1 MVKRL
6 LSIVFVLVCGALVLS
21 LIPPQPAHAA
31 PGDLVN
37 VALNANVNVKASK
50 ENAPA
55 ETAVKLFDNSSAT
68 KWLAGQTSNA
78 WVQIQFLYGDTQAVK
93 KYAMVSADDAPTR
106 DPKNWRIEGSND
118 GASWTVLDE
127 QSNQSFSARFQTKE
141 YVIPDNKVKE
151 YAYYRL
157 FILNNSGE
165 SSNTQLADWKLY
177 AVELDDASSVASAV
191 AALDLGNTNGIKQG
205 FALPVTY
212 RKGTTITWVSSD
224 PSFISHTGKLLKRPQ
239 LGEPDAELTLTAT
252 VKKGTVSQ
260 TKLFNVK
267 VGAVTEADSQYEAG
281 IDFDSGFES
290 GEPLPTDTT
299 GPANTYRLMHLTKN
313 IGAFCCGIG
322 GMESKRGDGAHNGA
336 AALQYSGNATSAT
349 ESYAY
354 NQIFDTEIAVKA
366 STTLSYWVYPEKESS
381 ILPTLVRTTSRFVAL
396 DLQFTDGT
404 YLHDMNAKDQH
415 GIVLHPN
422 AQGRG
427 GYVIEDQW
435 NFITV
440 NIGEVANGKF
450 IEKIL
455 FGFDAS
461 GAGSGYFRGSVDDIT
476 IEHDS
481 TAGEVDTRAV
491 NSDVAALSLGDT
503 TAVTHDLNLPKSGQQ
518 QTKIAWESSNPNV
531 LNDAGRIVSRPARGE
546 AGVELK
552 LTATVSKGDS
562 AAKKVFLVRV
572 LPMGEAEAVELDAEW
587 LLLAATDAIADDL
600 ALPVKGKYG
609 TSIAWQSANPG
620 VISESGRV
628 TRPGSGQPDAKVT
641 LTATITSGAAVKT
654 KPFAL
659 TVVAVGTTGDLSAD
673 REALRLNN
681 AEPVTSSLFLASVG
695 RMGSTITWASSNEA
709 LISKTGQVVRPS
721 AGQPDGEVTL
731 TATLANGTESATKS
745 FVVTVKALSADE
757 ESLIAAFK
765 ALDLGNTSAVEKNLS
780 LPIRLNDQPNVVITW
795 ASSDPLVVDFHG
807 TINPPCYGD
816 PNVTV
821 VLRATLKSGN
831 ASLVKAFNVTVKA
844 LGAVDEPAA
853 KDNADLTAIEI
864 DGTLLSGFEKNKVNY
879 TVELPKGTTKIPT
892 IEAIAADSDAKVAIT
907 QAAGLPGSAVIKVT
921 AEDSITVK
929 TYTVFFTVQQ
939 APGTSKASLAGADR
953 VVSGATLELTYD
965 LTSANQSVQAQ
976 DLTFTFDSAK
986 LEFLSATS
994 LQEGFIVV
1002 EKKVSE
1008 GQVRI
1013 IAAKIG
1019 AEELLPDKGLLTLQ
1033 LKAKSAAEP
1042 SSTAITLSPI
1052 VISDADGVETE
1063 LEGVTHALQ
1072 VLIVN
1077 KASLLALINEA
1088 QAVHDAAVEGSGS
1101 GQYPTGS
1108 KAVLQAAITSAK
1120 SIAEDLSAPQEKVE
1134 QAADALSKALQTF
1147 RSSVHV
1153 YQPGDMNGDDRY
1165 SIGDLAIMASY
1176 YGKTSS
1182 DPNWHLY
1189 KKADLNQDG
1198 VIDIVDLAM
1207 LARQIL
1213 K

>member
-6 LSIVFVLVCGALVLS
+6 LSIVFVLVCGAAMLTLT
-21 LIPPQPAHAA
+21 PPQPAHAA

-93 KYAMVSADDAPTR
+93 KYGMVSADDAPTR

-118 GASWTVLDE
+118 GMSWTVLDE
-127 QSNQSFSARFQTKE
+127 QSNQTFSARFQTKE
-141 YVIPDNKVKE
+141 YVIQESKVNE

-157 FILNNSGE
+157 FILNNNGE

-177 AVELDDASSVASAV
+177 AVELDDASAVASAV
-191 AALDLGNTNGIKQG
+191 ASLDLGNTNGVKQG
-205 FALPVTY
+205 FALPSVY
-212 RKGTTITWVSSD
+212 RKGTTVTWISSN
-224 PSFISHTGKLLKRPQ
+224 PVVLSHTGKLIKRPQ
-239 LGEPDAELTLTAT
+239 LGEPDVELTLTAT
-252 VKKGTVSQ
+252 VKKGAVSQ

-267 VGAVTEADSQYEAG
+267 VSALTEADLQYEAG
-281 IDFDSGFES
+281 IDFDSGFET

-299 GPANTYRLMHLTKN
+299 GPANTYRLLHLTKN
-313 IGAFCCGIG
+313 VDAFCCGIG

-336 AALQYSGNATSAT
+336 AALQYSGNATSAAQ
-349 ESYAY
+349 SYAY

-366 STTLSYWVYPEKESS
+366 STTLSYWLFPEKETSV
-381 ILPTLVRTTSRFVAL
+381 LPSLVRTTSRFVAL
-396 DLQFTDGT
+396 DIQFTDGT
-404 YLHDMNAKDQH
+404 YLHELNAKDQH

-440 NIGEVANGKF
+440 NIGEVADGK
-450 IEKIL
+450 IIDKIL

-461 GAGSGYFRGSVDDIT
+461 GAGSGFFRGSVDDIT

-481 TAGEVDTRAV
+481 TTGEGDTRAV
-491 NSDVAALSLGDT
+491 NADLAALSLGDT
-503 TAVTHDLNLPKSGQQ
+503 TAVTHDLNLPKTGQQ
-518 QTKIAWESSNPNV
+518 QTTIAWESSNPNIM
-531 LNDAGRIVSRPARGE
+531 NDAGRIVSRPAHGE

-552 LTATVSKGDS
+552 LTATVSKRDS

-600 ALPVKGKYG
+600 TLPVKGKYG
-609 TSIAWQSANPG
+609 ASIAWQSSNPG

-628 TRPGSGQPDAKVT
+628 IRPGLGQPDAKVD
-641 LTATITSGAAVKT
+641 LTATITSGAAAKT
-654 KPFAL
+654 KSFAL
-659 TVVAVGTTGDLSAD
+659 TVVALGATGDLSAD
-673 REALRLNN
+673 REALRLSN
-681 AEPVTSSLFLASVG
+681 AEPVTRSLFLPLAG
-695 RMGSTITWASSNEA
+695 TMGSTITWESSNEA
-709 LISKTGQVVRPS
+709 IISKTGQVVRPS
-721 AGQPDGEVTL
+721 PGQPDATVTL
-731 TATLANGTESATKS
+731 TATLANGAERATKS
-745 FVVTVKALSADE
+745 FTVTVKALSADE
-757 ESLIAAFK
+757 ESLAAAFK
-765 ALDLGNTSAVEKNLS
+765 ALELGNTSAVEKNLS

-807 TINPPCYGD
+807 NINPPCYGD

-831 ASLVKAFNVTVKA
+831 SSIVKTFNVTVKA
-844 LGAVDEPAA
+844 LGAVEEPA
-853 KDNADLTAIEI
+853 KDNADLSAIKIGGE
-864 DGTLLSGFEKNKVNY
+864 LLSEFNKTKVAY
-879 TVELPKGTTKIPT
+879 TTELPKGTTQAPT
-892 IEAIAADSDAKVAIT
+892 VEATAADPDAKVNIT

-921 AEDSITVK
+921 AEDGITVK
-929 TYTVFFTVQQ
+929 TYTVSFTVQQ
-939 APGTSKASLAGADR
+939 APGTSKASLTGTDKI
-953 VVSGATLELTYD
+953 VSGATLELTYG
-965 LTSANQSVQAQ
+965 LSSVNQNGQAQ
-976 DLTFTFDSAK
+976 DLTLTFDSEK
-986 LEFLSATS
+986 LEFLSAAS

-1002 EKKVSE
+1002 EKKETE

-1019 AEELLPDKGLLTLQ
+1019 AEELLSGKGLLTLQ
-1033 LKAKSAAEP
+1033 WKAKPAVEP
-1042 SSTAITLSPI
+1042 SSTTITLSPV
-1052 VISDADGVETE
+1052 VISDAGGVETE

-1072 VLIVN
+1072 IQIVN

-1088 QAVHDAAVEGSGS
+1088 QAVHDAAVEGSGA

-1108 KAVLQAAITSAK
+1108 KAVLQAAINSAK
-1120 SIAEDLSAPQEKVE
+1120 SIAEETSAPQEKVE
-1134 QAADALSKALQTF
+1134 QAAAALSKALQTF

-1153 YQPGDMNGDDRY
+1153 YNPGDMNGDDRY
-1165 SIGDLAIMASY
+1165 SVGDLAIIASY

-1189 KKADLNQDG
+1189 KKADLNNDG
-1198 VIDIVDLAM
+1198 IIDIIDLAL
-1207 LARQIL
+1207 LARKIL
-1213 K
+1213 N

>member
-1 MVKRL
+1 MVKRF
-6 LSIVFVLVCGALVLS
+6 LSIVFVLICGALVLS
-21 LIPPQPAHAA
+21 LIPLQPAHAA
-31 PGDLVN
+31 PGDWVN

-50 ENAPA
+50 ENAPN

-78 WVQIQFLYGDTQAVK
+78 WVQIQFLYGDTQVVK
-93 KYAMVSADDAPTR
+93 KYGMVSADDAPTR
-106 DPKNWRIEGSND
+106 DPKNWRFEGSND

-127 QSNQSFSARFQTKE
+127 QSNQVFNARFQTKE
-141 YVIPDNKVKE
+141 YVIEDNKVKE

-165 SSNTQLADWKLY
+165 STNTQLADWKLY

-191 AALDLGNTNGIKQG
+191 AALDLGNTNGVKRG
-205 FALPVTY
+205 FALPSTY

-224 PSFISHTGKLLKRPQ
+224 PSVISHTGKLLKRPQ

-252 VKKGTVSQ
+252 VKKGAVSQ
-260 TKLFNVK
+260 TKLFNIK
-267 VGAVTEADSQYEAG
+267 VSAFSEADFQYEAG
-281 IDFDSGFES
+281 IDFDSGFET

-354 NQIFDTEIAVKA
+354 NQIFDTEIAVKS
-366 STTLSYWVYPEKESS
+366 STTLSYWVFPEKESS

-404 YLHDMNAKDQH
+404 YLHELNAKDQN

-435 NFITV
+435 NFVTV
-440 NIGEVANGKF
+440 NIGEVASGKF

-481 TAGEVDTRAV
+481 TAGEGDTRAV
-491 NSDVAALSLGDT
+491 NADLAALSLGDT
-503 TAVTHDLNLPKSGQQ
+503 TAVIHDLNLPKSGQQ
-518 QTKIAWESSNPNV
+518 QTTIVWESSNKAV
-531 LNDAGRIVSRPARGE
+531 LNDTGRIVSRPARGE
-546 AGVELK
+546 EGVELK
-552 LTATVSKGDS
+552 LTATVSRGDS
-562 AAKKVFLVRV
+562 VAKKVFQVRV
-572 LPMGEAEAVELDAEW
+572 LPMGEAETVKLDAEW
-587 LLLAATDAIADDL
+587 LLLAASDAIADDVT
-600 ALPVKGKYG
+600 LPVKGKHG
-609 TSIAWQSANPG
+609 ASIAWQSSSPG

-628 TRPGSGQPDAKVT
+628 IRPGSGQPNAKVT
-641 LTATITSGAAVKT
+641 LTATITSGAAATT
-654 KPFAL
+654 KSFVL
-659 TVVAVGTTGDLSAD
+659 TVVALGATGDLSAD
-673 REALRLNN
+673 QEALRLNN
-681 AEPVTSSLFLASVG
+681 AEPVTSSLLLPLAG
-695 RMGSTITWASSNEA
+695 QMGSTISWASSDEA
-709 LISKTGQVVRPS
+709 LISKTGQVVRPA
-721 AGQPDGEVTL
+721 AGQPDAAVTL
-731 TATLANGTESATKS
+731 TATLTNGAEHATKS
-745 FVVTVKALSADE
+745 FAIIVKALSTDE
-757 ESLIAAFK
+757 EKLLAAFK
-765 ALDLGNTSAVEKNLS
+765 ALNLGDTSAVEHNLI
-780 LPIRLNDQPNVVITW
+780 LPIQLNDQPDVVITW

-807 TINPPCYGD
+807 TINPPCYGE

-831 ASLVKAFNVTVKA
+831 SSLVKAFNVTVKA
-844 LGAVDEPAA
+844 LGAVDVPA
-853 KDNADLTAIEI
+853 KDNADLSGIKI
-864 DGTLLSGFEKNKVNY
+864 DGDLLSEFDKDKVSY
-879 TVELPKGTTKIPT
+879 TIELPQGTTKIPT
-892 IEAIAADSDAKVAIT
+892 IEAIAADPDASVIVT
-907 QAAGLPGSAVIKVT
+907 QAAAVPGSAVITVT
-921 AEDSITVK
+921 AEDGVTVK
-929 TYTVFFTVQQ
+929 TYTVIFTVQQ
-939 APGTSKASLAGADR
+939 APGTSKASLTGADR
-953 VVSGATLELTYD
+953 IVSGETMELTYD
-965 LTSANQSVQAQ
+965 LTSVNQKVQAQ
-976 DLTFTFDSAK
+976 DLTFSFDSAK
-986 LEFLSATS
+986 LEFLSAAS

-1019 AEELLPDKGLLTLQ
+1019 AEEVLPGKGLLTLQ
-1033 LKAKSAAEP
+1033 WKVKPVVAP
-1042 SSTAITLSPI
+1042 SSTEIALSPI
-1052 VISDADGVETE
+1052 VISNADGVETE
-1063 LEGVTHALQ
+1063 LTGVTHALQ
-1072 VLIVN
+1072 IQIVN

-1088 QAVHDAAVEGSGS
+1088 QAVHDAAVEGTGA
-1101 GQYPTGS
+1101 GEYPVGS

-1120 SIAEDLSAPQEKVE
+1120 SVAEDASAVQEKVE
-1134 QAADALSKALQTF
+1134 QAADTLNKALQTF
-1147 RSSVHV
+1147 RSSVNV

-1165 SIGDLAIMASY
+1165 SVGDLAIVASY
-1176 YGKTSS
+1176 YGKTAA